1 MGEGGGG
8 KEPENDREW
17 RDLIQHTQESGADEK
32 GGGKTSHQAKV
43 THSSNEDT
51 MRMVERERGESQ

>member
-51 MRMVERERGESQ
+51 M